1 MTSRVGIWLQLMG
14 FLSCY
19 TSLYCIKLCCIVY
32 VCCTAFYCVV
42 LHYVVSYCFVLCSFI
57 VKSCFTIYF
66 YKHCIALLYVT
77 VLSSLVVL
85 LHIHTPF
92 SKSSCVMSC
101 HVISYHIQPDRVRCY
116 HTRLKRNHLP

>member
-1 MTSRVGIWLQLMG
+1 MTSRVGIWLLLMG

-57 VKSCFTIYF
+57 VKSCLTIYF
-66 YKHCIALLYVT
+66 YKHCITLLYLI
-77 VLSSLVVL
+77 VLSCLVLSCLVVL

-92 SKSSCVMSC
+92 SKSSCVMSYPIIFSRIESDVTT
-101 HVISYHIQPDRVRCY
+101 HD
-116 HTRLKRNHLP
+116 